1 MSIQKIPHKNQAMFS
16 TLVVL
21 LLPYLVTSRMKD
33 WLINVINISAT
44 VKKTLDG
51 NPVLTIGLSCALS
64 MHPDFTTIDFYSHEK
79 QA

>member
-1 MSIQKIPHKNQAMFS
+1 
-16 TLVVL
+16 
-21 LLPYLVTSRMKD
+21 MKD

-44 VKKTLDG
+44 VKKALDG

-79 QA
+79 QAWKLLRALTVKTVQNLIARSHYSSRWGVI